1 MDTKQIA
8 ELTNAVSQEVLGESA
23 LVKEDLSNIVDIG
36 AAVFDNN
43 SFDRFVKSLVDH
55 VGRMVF
61 VDRVYRGRVPSVIRD
76 GWEYG
81 AVLEKLACELP
92 DAQEN
97 ESWELESGA
106 SYDPNVFIAP
116 VITSRFYNKK
126 VTFEVQLSIVERQFR
141 SAMSTGSQ
149 AASFIAMI
157 FNAIENAMTIK
168 LDALIMRAICNM
180 IGETVYDDYGANAI
194 TGSSGVKAVNV
205 LYLYNQTVAA
215 GDALTAANCM
225 QSPAFLR
232 FASNLM
238 KMYKDRLSVESTLFN
253 IDGKARFTPA
263 DRLHFVVLSEFAA
276 GVESYL
282 QSDTFH
288 DEMVALPNYES
299 VPFWQGSGTGYAFTD
314 TGKVY
319 ITTASNHDETVT
331 GVLGVMFDSDAVA
344 VCNMDRR
351 TTSNY
356 NPKGEF
362 TNNWFKMDCQ
372 YLNSLQENFVVFFA
386 AAA

>member
-1 MDTKQIA
+1 MEMKQIY
-8 ELTNAVSQEVLGESA
+8 EIINTVSQEVLGETA
-23 LVKEDLSNIVDIG
+23 LVQEDLGNIVDVG
-36 AAVFDNN
+36 TAVFDNN
-43 SFDRFVKSLVDH
+43 SFDKFVRSLVDH
-55 VGRMVF
+55 IGRVVF
-61 VDRVYRGRVPSVIRD
+61 VDRVYRGRVPSIVRN

-81 AVLEKLACELP
+81 AVLEKLACKLP
-92 DAQEN
+92 EAQEN
-97 ESWELESGA
+97 ETWELQSGT

-116 VITSRFYNKK
+116 VVTAHFYNKK
-126 VTFEVQLSIVERQFR
+126 VTFEIQISIVERQFR
-141 SAMSTGSQ
+141 SAFSSGSQ

-157 FNAIENAMTIK
+157 FNAIENSMTIK
-168 LDALIMRAICNM
+168 LDALIMRTICNM
-180 IGETVYDDYGANAI
+180 IGETVYDDFGANAI
-194 TGSSGVKAVNV
+194 TGGSGVKAVNV
-205 LYLYNQTVAA
+205 LYLYNQTVAEA
-215 GDALTAANCM
+215 DALTAANCM

-238 KMYKDRLSVESTLFN
+238 KMYKDRLAVESTLFN
-253 IDGKARFTPA
+253 IDGEPRFTPA

-288 DEMVALPNYES
+288 DEMVALPEYES

-319 ITTASNHDETVT
+319 VTTASNHAETVT
-331 GVLGVMFDSDAVA
+331 GVLGVMFDSDAAA

-351 TTSNY
+351 TTSQY
-356 NPKGEF
+356 NAKGEF
-362 TNNWFKMDCQ
+362 TNNFFKMDCQ

>member
-1 MDTKQIA
+1 MVMNQIY
-8 ELTNAVSQEVLGESA
+8 EIINTVSQEVLGESV
-23 LVKEDLSNIVDIG
+23 LVQEDLGNIVDIG
-36 AAVFDNN
+36 TAVFDNN
-43 SFDRFVKSLVDH
+43 SFDKFVRSLVDH
-55 VGRMVF
+55 IGRVVF
-61 VDRVYRGRVPSVIRD
+61 VDRVYRGRVPSIVRD

-81 AVLEKLACELP
+81 AVLEKLACKLP
-92 DAQEN
+92 EAQEN
-97 ESWELESGA
+97 ETWELQSGT

-116 VITSRFYNKK
+116 VVTAHFYNKK
-126 VTFEVQLSIVERQFR
+126 VTFEIQISIVERQFR
-141 SAMSTGSQ
+141 SAFSSGSQ

-157 FNAIENAMTIK
+157 FNAIENSMTIK
-168 LDALIMRAICNM
+168 LDALIMRTICNM

-205 LYLYNQTVAA
+205 LYLYNQTVDA

-238 KMYKDRLSVESTLFN
+238 KMYKDRLAVESTLFN
-253 IDGKARFTPA
+253 IDGEPRFTPA

-288 DEMVALPNYES
+288 DEMVALPEYES

-319 ITTASNHDETVT
+319 VTTASNHAQTVT
-331 GVLGVMFDSDAVA
+331 GVLGVMFDSDAA
-344 VCNMDRR
+344 SVCNMDRR
-351 TTSNY
+351 TTSQY
-356 NPKGEF
+356 NAKGEF
-362 TNNWFKMDCQ
+362 TNNFFKMDCQ

-386 AAA
+386 ASA

>member
-1 MDTKQIA
+1 MVMKQIY
-8 ELTNAVSQEVLGESA
+8 EIINTVSQEVLGESA
-23 LVKEDLSNIVDIG
+23 LVQEDLGNIVDIG
-36 AAVFDNN
+36 TAVFDNN
-43 SFDRFVKSLVDH
+43 SFDKFVRSLVDH
-55 VGRMVF
+55 IGRVVF
-61 VDRVYRGRVPSVIRD
+61 VDRVYRGRVPSIVRD

-81 AVLEKLACELP
+81 AVLEKLACKLP
-92 DAQEN
+92 EAQEN
-97 ESWELESGA
+97 ESWELQSGT

-116 VITSRFYNKK
+116 VVTAHFYNKK
-126 VTFEVQLSIVERQFR
+126 VTFEIQISIVERQFR
-141 SAMSTGSQ
+141 SAFSSGSQ

-157 FNAIENAMTIK
+157 FNAIENSMTIK
-168 LDALIMRAICNM
+168 LDALIMRTICNM
-180 IGETVYDDYGANAI
+180 IGETVYDDFGANAI
-194 TGSSGVKAVNV
+194 TGGSHVKAVNV
-205 LYLYNQTVAA
+205 LYLYNQTVAEA
-215 GDALTAANCM
+215 DALTAANCM

-238 KMYKDRLSVESTLFN
+238 KMYKDRLAVESTLFN
-253 IDGKARFTPA
+253 IDGEPRFTPA

-288 DEMVALPNYES
+288 DEMVALPEYES

-319 ITTASNHDETVT
+319 VTTASNHNETVT
-331 GVLGVMFDSDAVA
+331 GVLGVMFDSDAAA

-351 TTSNY
+351 TTSQY
-356 NPKGEF
+356 NAKGEF
-362 TNNWFKMDCQ
+362 TNNFFKMDCQ

>member
-1 MDTKQIA
+1 MEMKQIHQIIN
-8 ELTNAVSQEVLGESA
+8 TVSQEVLGESA
-23 LVKEDLSNIVDIG
+23 LVQEDLGNIVDIG
-36 AAVFDNN
+36 TAVFDNN
-43 SFDRFVKSLVDH
+43 SFDKFVRSLVDH
-55 VGRMVF
+55 IGRVVF
-61 VDRVYRGRVPSVIRD
+61 VDRVYRGRVPSIVRD

-81 AVLEKLACELP
+81 AVLEKLACKLP
-92 DAQEN
+92 EAQEN
-97 ESWELESGA
+97 ESWELQSGT

-116 VITSRFYNKK
+116 VVTAHFYNKK
-126 VTFEVQLSIVERQFR
+126 VTFEIQISTAERQFR
-141 SAMSTGSQ
+141 SAFSSGSQ

-157 FNAIENAMTIK
+157 FNAIENSMTIK
-168 LDALIMRAICNM
+168 LDALIMRTICNM
-180 IGETVYDDYGANAI
+180 IGETVYDDFGAGAI
-194 TGSSGVKAVNV
+194 TQGSGVKAVNV
-205 LYLYNQTVAA
+205 LYLYNQTVAEA
-215 GDALTAANCM
+215 DALTAANCM

-238 KMYKDRLSVESTLFN
+238 KMYKDRLAVESTLFN
-253 IDGKARFTPA
+253 IDGEPRFTPA

-288 DEMVALPNYES
+288 DEMVALPEYES

-319 ITTASNHDETVT
+319 VTTASNHAETVT
-331 GVLGVMFDSDAVA
+331 GVLGVMFDSDAAA

-351 TTSNY
+351 TTSQY
-356 NPKGEF
+356 NAKGEF
-362 TNNWFKMDCQ
+362 TNNFFKMDCQ

>member
-1 MDTKQIA
+1 MEMKQIY
-8 ELTNAVSQEVLGESA
+8 EIVNTVSQEVLGETA
-23 LVKEDLSNIVDIG
+23 LVQEDLGNIVDIG
-36 AAVFDNN
+36 TAVFDNN
-43 SFDRFVKSLVDH
+43 SFDKFVRSLVDH
-55 VGRMVF
+55 IGRVVF
-61 VDRVYRGRVPSVIRD
+61 VDRVYRGRVPSIVRD

-81 AVLEKLACELP
+81 AVLEKLACKLP
-92 DAQEN
+92 EAQEN
-97 ESWELESGA
+97 ESWELQSGT

-116 VITSRFYNKK
+116 VVTAHFYNKK
-126 VTFEVQLSIVERQFR
+126 VTFEIQISIVERQFR
-141 SAMSTGSQ
+141 SAFSSGSQ

-157 FNAIENAMTIK
+157 FNAIENSMTIK
-168 LDALIMRAICNM
+168 LDALIMRTICNM
-180 IGETVYDDYGANAI
+180 IGETVYDDFGANAI
-194 TGSSGVKAVNV
+194 TGGTGVKAVNV
-205 LYLYNQTVAA
+205 LYLYNQTVAEA
-215 GDALTAANCM
+215 DALTAANCM

-238 KMYKDRLSVESTLFN
+238 KMYKDRLAVESTLFN
-253 IDGKARFTPA
+253 IDGEPRFTPA

-288 DEMVALPNYES
+288 DEMVALPEYES

-319 ITTASNHDETVT
+319 VTTASNHAETVT
-331 GVLGVMFDSDAVA
+331 GVLGVMFDSDAAA

-351 TTSNY
+351 TTSQY
-356 NPKGEF
+356 NAKGEF
-362 TNNWFKMDCQ
+362 TNNFFKMDCQ

>member
-1 MDTKQIA
+1 MEMKQIYQIVN
-8 ELTNAVSQEVLGESA
+8 TVSQEVLGESV
-23 LVKEDLSNIVDIG
+23 LVQEDLGNIVDIG
-36 AAVFDNN
+36 TAVFDNN
-43 SFDRFVKSLVDH
+43 SFDKFVRSLVDH
-55 VGRMVF
+55 IGRVVF
-61 VDRVYRGRVPSVIRD
+61 VDRVYRGRVPSIVRD

-81 AVLEKLACELP
+81 AVLEKLACKLP
-92 DAQEN
+92 EAQEN
-97 ESWELESGA
+97 ESWELQSGT

-116 VITSRFYNKK
+116 VVTAHFYNKK
-126 VTFEVQLSIVERQFR
+126 VTFEIQISIVERQFR
-141 SAMSTGSQ
+141 SAFSSGSQ

-157 FNAIENAMTIK
+157 FNAIENSMTIK
-168 LDALIMRAICNM
+168 LDALIMRTICNM
-180 IGETVYDDYGANAI
+180 IGETVYDDFGANAI
-194 TGSSGVKAVNV
+194 TGGTGVKAVNV
-205 LYLYNQTVAA
+205 LKLYNDTVAEA
-215 GDALTAANCM
+215 DALTAANCM

-238 KMYKDRLSVESTLFN
+238 KMYKDRLAVESTLFN
-253 IDGKARFTPA
+253 IDGEPRFTPA

-288 DEMVALPNYES
+288 DEMVALPEYES

-319 ITTASNHDETVT
+319 VTTASNHAVTVT
-331 GVLGVMFDSDAVA
+331 GVLGVMFDSDAAA

-351 TTSNY
+351 TTSQY
-356 NPKGEF
+356 NAKGEF
-362 TNNWFKMDCQ
+362 TNNFFKMDCQ

>member
-1 MDTKQIA
+1 MEMKQIYGIIN
-8 ELTNAVSQEVLGESA
+8 TVSQEVLGESV
-23 LVKEDLSNIVDIG
+23 LVQEDLGNIVDIG
-36 AAVFDNN
+36 TAVFDNN
-43 SFDRFVKSLVDH
+43 SFDKFVRSLVDH
-55 VGRMVF
+55 IGRVVF
-61 VDRVYRGRVPSVIRD
+61 VDRVYRGRVPSIVRD

-81 AVLEKLACELP
+81 AVLEKLACKLP
-92 DAQEN
+92 EAQEN
-97 ESWELESGA
+97 ESWELQSGT

-116 VITSRFYNKK
+116 VVTAHFYNKK
-126 VTFEVQLSIVERQFR
+126 VTFQIQISIVERQFR
-141 SAMSTGSQ
+141 SAFSSGSQ

-157 FNAIENAMTIK
+157 FNAIENSMTIK
-168 LDALIMRAICNM
+168 LDALIMRTICNM
-180 IGETVYDDYGANAI
+180 IGETVYDDFGATAI
-194 TGSSGVKAVNV
+194 TGGSGVKAVNV
-205 LYLYNQTVAA
+205 LYLYNQTVAEA
-215 GDALTAANCM
+215 DALTAANCM

-238 KMYKDRLSVESTLFN
+238 KMYKDRLAVESTLFN
-253 IDGKARFTPA
+253 IDGEPRFTPA

-288 DEMVALPNYES
+288 DEMVALPEYES

-319 ITTASNHDETVT
+319 VTTASNHAETVT
-331 GVLGVMFDSDAVA
+331 GVLGVMFDSDAAA

-351 TTSNY
+351 TTSQY
-356 NPKGEF
+356 NAKGEF
-362 TNNWFKMDCQ
+362 TNNFFKMDCQ

>member
-1 MDTKQIA
+1 MEMKQIYGIIN
-8 ELTNAVSQEVLGESA
+8 TVSQEVLGESV
-23 LVKEDLSNIVDIG
+23 LVQEDLGNIVDIG
-36 AAVFDNN
+36 TAVFDNN
-43 SFDRFVKSLVDH
+43 SFDKFVRSLVDH
-55 VGRMVF
+55 IGRVVF
-61 VDRVYRGRVPSVIRD
+61 VDRVYKGRVPSIVRN

-81 AVLEKLACELP
+81 AVLEKLACKLP
-92 DAQEN
+92 EAQEN
-97 ESWELESGA
+97 ESWELQSGT

-116 VITSRFYNKK
+116 VVTAHFYNKK
-126 VTFEVQLSIVERQFR
+126 VTFEIQISIVERQFR
-141 SAMSTGSQ
+141 SAFSSGSQ

-157 FNAIENAMTIK
+157 FNAIENSMTIK
-168 LDALIMRAICNM
+168 LDALIMRTICNM
-180 IGETVYDDYGANAI
+180 IGETVYDDFGANAI
-194 TGSSGVKAVNV
+194 TGGTGVKAVNV
-205 LYLYNQTVAA
+205 LYLYNQTVAEA
-215 GDALTAANCM
+215 DALTAANCM

-238 KMYKDRLSVESTLFN
+238 KMYKDRLAVESTLFN
-253 IDGKARFTPA
+253 IDGEPRFTPA

-288 DEMVALPNYES
+288 DEMVALPEYES

-319 ITTASNHDETVT
+319 VTTASNHAETVT
-331 GVLGVMFDSDAVA
+331 GVLGVMFDSDAAA

-351 TTSNY
+351 TTSQY
-356 NPKGEF
+356 NAKGEF
-362 TNNWFKMDCQ
+362 TNNFFKMDCQ

>member
-1 MDTKQIA
+1 MEITQIYSIINTA
-8 ELTNAVSQEVLGESA
+8 SQEVLGESA
-23 LVKEDLSNIVDIG
+23 LVQEDMSNIVDIG
-36 AAVFDNN
+36 SAVFDNN
-43 SFDRFVKSLVDH
+43 SFDAFVRSLVDH
-55 VGRMVF
+55 IGRVVF
-61 VDRVYRGRVPSVIRD
+61 VDRVYRGRVPSILRD
-76 GWEYG
+76 GFEYG

-92 DAQEN
+92 EAQEN
-97 ESWELESGA
+97 ESWELQSGT
-106 SYDPNVFIAP
+106 SYDPNIFLAP
-116 VITSRFYNKK
+116 VITAHFYNKK
-126 VTFEVQLSIVERQFR
+126 VTFEIQLSVVERQLR
-141 SAMSTGSQ
+141 SAFSSGSQ
-149 AASFIAMI
+149 AASFVAMI
-157 FNAIENAMTIK
+157 FNAIENSMTIK
-168 LDALIMRAICNM
+168 LDALIMRTICNM

-194 TGSSGVKAVNV
+194 TGGSHVKAVNV
-205 LYLYNQTVAA
+205 LYLYNQTVDA

-238 KMYKDRLSVESTLFN
+238 KMYKDRLAVESTLFN
-253 IDGKARFTPA
+253 IDGKPRFTPA

-288 DEMVALPNYES
+288 DEMVALPKYES
-299 VPFWQGSGTGYAFTD
+299 VPFWQGSGTGYDFTD

-319 ITTASNHDETVT
+319 LTTASGHNETVT
-331 GVLGVMFDSDAVA
+331 GVLGVMFDSDACA

-351 TTSNY
+351 TTSAY

-362 TNNWFKMDCQ
+362 TNSFFKMDCQ
-372 YLNSLQENFVVFFA
+372 YLNSFQENFVVFFA

>member
-1 MDTKQIA
+1 MEIKQIA
-8 ELTNAVSQEVLGESA
+8 ELTNTVSQEVLGESA

-36 AAVFDNN
+36 TAVFDNN
-43 SFDRFVKSLVDH
+43 SFDKFVRSLVDH

-116 VITSRFYNKK
+116 VITAHFYNKK
-126 VTFEVQLSIVERQFR
+126 VTFEVQLSIVERQFK

-149 AASFIAMI
+149 AVSFIAMI
-157 FNAIENAMTIK
+157 YNAIENAMTIK

-205 LYLYNQTVAA
+205 LYLYNQTVDA

-238 KMYKDRLSVESTLFN
+238 KMYKDRLAVESTLFN

-282 QSDTFH
+282 ESDTFH
-288 DEMVALPNYES
+288 DEMVALPAYES

>member
-1 MDTKQIA
+1 MEMKQIYQIIN
-8 ELTNAVSQEVLGESA
+8 TVSQEVLGETA
-23 LVKEDLSNIVDIG
+23 LVQEDLGNIVDIG
-36 AAVFDNN
+36 TAVFDNN
-43 SFDRFVKSLVDH
+43 SFDKFVRSLVDH
-55 VGRMVF
+55 IGRVVF
-61 VDRVYRGRVPSVIRD
+61 VDRVYRGRVPSIVRD

-81 AVLEKLACELP
+81 AVLEKLACKLP
-92 DAQEN
+92 EAQEN
-97 ESWELESGA
+97 ESWELQSGT

-116 VITSRFYNKK
+116 VVTAHFYNKK
-126 VTFEVQLSIVERQFR
+126 VTFEIQISIVERQFR
-141 SAMSTGSQ
+141 SAFSSGSQ

-157 FNAIENAMTIK
+157 FNAIENSMTIK
-168 LDALIMRAICNM
+168 LDALIMRTICNM
-180 IGETVYDDYGANAI
+180 IGETVYDDFGANAI
-194 TGSSGVKAVNV
+194 TGGSGVKAVNV

-238 KMYKDRLSVESTLFN
+238 KMYKDRLAVESTLFN
-253 IDGKARFTPA
+253 IDGEPRFTPA

-288 DEMVALPNYES
+288 DEMVALPEYES

-319 ITTASNHDETVT
+319 VTTASNHAETVT
-331 GVLGVMFDSDAVA
+331 GVLGVMFDSDAAA

-351 TTSNY
+351 TTSQY
-356 NPKGEF
+356 NAKGEF
-362 TNNWFKMDCQ
+362 TNNFFKMDCQ

>member
-1 MDTKQIA
+1 MEMKQIYGIIN
-8 ELTNAVSQEVLGESA
+8 TVSREVLGESV
-23 LVKEDLSNIVDIG
+23 LVQEDLGNSVDIG
-36 AAVFDNN
+36 TAVFDNN
-43 SFDRFVKSLVDH
+43 CFDKFVRGLVDH
-55 VGRMVF
+55 IGRVVF
-61 VDRVYRGRVPSVIRD
+61 VDRVYRGRVPSIVRD

-81 AVLEKLACELP
+81 AVLEKLACKLP
-92 DAQEN
+92 EAQEN
-97 ESWELESGA
+97 ESWELQSGT

-116 VITSRFYNKK
+116 VVTAHFYNKK
-126 VTFEVQLSIVERQFR
+126 VTFEIQISIVERQFR
-141 SAMSTGSQ
+141 AAFSSGSQ

-157 FNAIENAMTIK
+157 FNAIENSMTIK
-168 LDALIMRAICNM
+168 LDALIMRTICNM
-180 IGETVYDDYGANAI
+180 IGETVYDDFGANAI
-194 TGSSGVKAVNV
+194 TEGSGVKAVNV
-205 LYLYNQTVAA
+205 LYLYNHTVAEA
-215 GDALTAANCM
+215 DALTAANCM

-238 KMYKDRLSVESTLFN
+238 KMYKDRLAVESTLFN
-253 IDGKARFTPA
+253 IDGEPRFTPA

-288 DEMVALPNYES
+288 DEMVALPEYES
-299 VPFWQGSGTGYAFTD
+299 VPFWQGSGKGYAFTD

-319 ITTASNHDETVT
+319 VTTASNHAKTVT
-331 GVLGVMFDSDAVA
+331 GVLGVMFDSDAAA

-351 TTSNY
+351 TTSQY
-356 NPKGEF
+356 NAKGEF
-362 TNNWFKMDCQ
+362 TNNFFKMDCQ

>member
-1 MDTKQIA
+1 MEMKQIYGIIN
-8 ELTNAVSQEVLGESA
+8 TVSQEVLGESV
-23 LVKEDLSNIVDIG
+23 LVQEDLGNIVDIG
-36 AAVFDNN
+36 TAVFDNN
-43 SFDRFVKSLVDH
+43 SFDKFVRSLVDH
-55 VGRMVF
+55 IGRVVF
-61 VDRVYRGRVPSVIRD
+61 VDRVYRGRVPSIVRD

-81 AVLEKLACELP
+81 AVLEKLACKLP
-92 DAQEN
+92 EAQEN
-97 ESWELESGA
+97 ESWELQSGT

-116 VITSRFYNKK
+116 VVTAHFYNKK
-126 VTFEVQLSIVERQFR
+126 VTFEIQISIVERQFR
-141 SAMSTGSQ
+141 SAFSSGSQ
-149 AASFIAMI
+149 AVSFIAMI
-157 FNAIENAMTIK
+157 FNAIENSMTIK
-168 LDALIMRAICNM
+168 LDALIMRTICNM
-180 IGETVYDDYGANAI
+180 IGETVYDDFGANAI
-194 TGSSGVKAVNV
+194 TGGTGVKAVNV
-205 LYLYNQTVAA
+205 LYLYNQTVAEA
-215 GDALTAANCM
+215 DALTAANCM

-238 KMYKDRLSVESTLFN
+238 KMYKDRLAVESTLFN
-253 IDGKARFTPA
+253 IDGEPRFTPA

-288 DEMVALPNYES
+288 DEMVALPEYES

-319 ITTASNHDETVT
+319 VTTASNHAETVT
-331 GVLGVMFDSDAVA
+331 GVLGVMFDSDAAA

-351 TTSNY
+351 TTSQY
-356 NPKGEF
+356 NAKGEF
-362 TNNWFKMDCQ
+362 TNNFFKMDCQ

>member
-1 MDTKQIA
+1 MEMKQIY
-8 ELTNAVSQEVLGESA
+8 EIINTVSQEVLGEAA
-23 LVKEDLSNIVDIG
+23 LVQEDLGNIVDIG
-36 AAVFDNN
+36 TAVFDNN
-43 SFDRFVKSLVDH
+43 SFDKYVRSLVDH
-55 VGRMVF
+55 IGRVVF
-61 VDRVYRGRVPSVIRD
+61 VDRVYRGRVPSIVRD

-81 AVLEKLACELP
+81 AVLEKLACKLP
-92 DAQEN
+92 EAQEN
-97 ESWELESGA
+97 ESWELQSGT

-116 VITSRFYNKK
+116 VVTAHFYNKK
-126 VTFEVQLSIVERQFR
+126 VTFEIQISIVERQFK
-141 SAMSTGSQ
+141 SAFSSGSQ

-157 FNAIENAMTIK
+157 FNAIENSMTIK
-168 LDALIMRAICNM
+168 LDALIMRTICNM
-180 IGETVYDDYGANAI
+180 IGETVYDDFGANAI
-194 TGSSGVKAVNV
+194 TGGSGVKAVNV
-205 LYLYNQTVAA
+205 LYLYNQTVAEA
-215 GDALTAANCM
+215 DALTAANCM

-238 KMYKDRLSVESTLFN
+238 KMYKDRLAVESTLFN
-253 IDGKARFTPA
+253 IDGEPRFTPA

-288 DEMVALPNYES
+288 DEMVALPEYES

-319 ITTASNHDETVT
+319 VTTASNHAETVT
-331 GVLGVMFDSDAVA
+331 GVLGVMFDSDAAA

-351 TTSNY
+351 TTSQY
-356 NPKGEF
+356 NAKGEF
-362 TNNWFKMDCQ
+362 TNNFFKMDCQ

>member
-1 MDTKQIA
+1 MEMKQIR
-8 ELTNAVSQEVLGESA
+8 EIVNTVSQEVLGETA
-23 LVKEDLSNIVDIG
+23 LVQEDLGNIVDIG
-36 AAVFDNN
+36 TAVFDNN
-43 SFDRFVKSLVDH
+43 SFDKFVRSLVDH
-55 VGRMVF
+55 IGRVVF
-61 VDRVYRGRVPSVIRD
+61 VDRVYRGRVPSIVRD

-81 AVLEKLACELP
+81 AVLEKLACKLP
-92 DAQEN
+92 EAQEN
-97 ESWELESGA
+97 ETWELQSGT

-116 VITSRFYNKK
+116 VVTAHFYNKK
-126 VTFEVQLSIVERQFR
+126 VTFEIQISIVERQFR
-141 SAMSTGSQ
+141 SAFSSGSQ

-157 FNAIENAMTIK
+157 FNAIENSMTIK
-168 LDALIMRAICNM
+168 LDALIMRTICNM
-180 IGETVYDDYGANAI
+180 IGETVYADYGANAI
-194 TGSSGVKAVNV
+194 TGGSGVKAVNV
-205 LYLYNQTVAA
+205 LYLYNQTVAE

-238 KMYKDRLSVESTLFN
+238 KMYKDRLAVESTLFN
-253 IDGKARFTPA
+253 IDGEPRFTPA

-288 DEMVALPNYES
+288 DEMVALPEYES

-319 ITTASNHDETVT
+319 VTTASNHAETVT
-331 GVLGVMFDSDAVA
+331 GVLGVMFDSDAAA

-351 TTSNY
+351 TTSQY
-356 NPKGEF
+356 NAKGEF
-362 TNNWFKMDCQ
+362 TNNFFKMDCQ

>member
-1 MDTKQIA
+1 MEMKQIYGIIN
-8 ELTNAVSQEVLGESA
+8 TVSQEVLGESA
-23 LVKEDLSNIVDIG
+23 LVQEDLSNIVDIG
-36 AAVFDNN
+36 TAVFDNN
-43 SFDRFVKSLVDH
+43 SFDKFVRSLVDH
-55 VGRMVF
+55 IGRVVF
-61 VDRVYRGRVPSVIRD
+61 VDRVYRGRVPSIVRD

-81 AVLEKLACELP
+81 AVLEKLACKLP
-92 DAQEN
+92 EAQEN
-97 ESWELESGA
+97 ESWELQSGT

-116 VITSRFYNKK
+116 VVTAHFYNKK
-126 VTFEVQLSIVERQFR
+126 VTFEIQISIVERQFR
-141 SAMSTGSQ
+141 SAFSSGSQ

-157 FNAIENAMTIK
+157 FNAIENSMTIK
-168 LDALIMRAICNM
+168 LDALIMRTICNM
-180 IGETVYDDYGANAI
+180 IGETVYDDFGANAI
-194 TGSSGVKAVNV
+194 TGGTGVKAVNV
-205 LYLYNQTVAA
+205 LYLYNQTVAEA
-215 GDALTAANCM
+215 DALTAANCM

-238 KMYKDRLSVESTLFN
+238 KMYKDRLAVESTLFN
-253 IDGKARFTPA
+253 IDGEPRFTPA

-288 DEMVALPNYES
+288 DEMVALPEYES

-319 ITTASNHDETVT
+319 VTTASNHAETVT
-331 GVLGVMFDSDAVA
+331 GVLGVMFDSDAAA

-351 TTSNY
+351 TTSQY
-356 NPKGEF
+356 NAKGEF
-362 TNNWFKMDCQ
+362 TNNFFKMDCQ

>member
-1 MDTKQIA
+1 MEMKQIYQIIN
-8 ELTNAVSQEVLGESA
+8 TVSQEVLGETA
-23 LVKEDLSNIVDIG
+23 LVQEDLGNIVDIG
-36 AAVFDNN
+36 TAVFDNN
-43 SFDRFVKSLVDH
+43 SFDKFVRSLVDH
-55 VGRMVF
+55 IGRVVF
-61 VDRVYRGRVPSVIRD
+61 VDRVYRGRVPSIVRD
-76 GWEYG
+76 GFEYG
-81 AVLEKLACELP
+81 AVLEKLACKLP
-92 DAQEN
+92 EAQEN
-97 ESWELESGA
+97 ESWELQSGT

-116 VITSRFYNKK
+116 VVTAHFYNKK
-126 VTFEVQLSIVERQFR
+126 VTFEIQISIVERQFR
-141 SAMSTGSQ
+141 SAFSSGSQ

-157 FNAIENAMTIK
+157 FNAIENSMTIK
-168 LDALIMRAICNM
+168 LDALIMRTICNM
-180 IGETVYDDYGANAI
+180 IGETVYDDFGANAI
-194 TGSSGVKAVNV
+194 TGGSGVKAVNV

-238 KMYKDRLSVESTLFN
+238 KMYKDRLAVESTLFN
-253 IDGKARFTPA
+253 IDGEPRFTPA
-263 DRLHFVVLSEFAA
+263 DRMHFVVLSEFAA

-288 DEMVALPNYES
+288 DEMVALPEYES

-319 ITTASNHDETVT
+319 VTTASNHAETVT
-331 GVLGVMFDSDAVA
+331 GVLGVMFDSDAAA

-351 TTSNY
+351 TTSQY
-356 NPKGEF
+356 NAKGEF
-362 TNNWFKMDCQ
+362 TNNFFKMDCQ

>member
-1 MDTKQIA
+1 MEMKQIYGIIN
-8 ELTNAVSQEVLGESA
+8 TVSQEVLGESV
-23 LVKEDLSNIVDIG
+23 LVQEDLGNIVDIG
-36 AAVFDNN
+36 TAVFDNN
-43 SFDRFVKSLVDH
+43 SFDKFVRSLVDH
-55 VGRMVF
+55 IGRVVF
-61 VDRVYRGRVPSVIRD
+61 VDRVYRGRVPSIVRD

-81 AVLEKLACELP
+81 AVLEKLACKLP
-92 DAQEN
+92 EAQEN
-97 ESWELESGA
+97 ESWELQSGT

-116 VITSRFYNKK
+116 VVTAHFYNKK
-126 VTFEVQLSIVERQFR
+126 VTFEIQISIVERQFR
-141 SAMSTGSQ
+141 SAFSSGSQ

-157 FNAIENAMTIK
+157 FNAIENSMTIK
-168 LDALIMRAICNM
+168 LDALIMRTICNM
-180 IGETVYDDYGANAI
+180 IGETVYDDFGANAI
-194 TGSSGVKAVNV
+194 TGGTGVKAVNV
-205 LYLYNQTVAA
+205 LYLYNQTVAEA
-215 GDALTAANCM
+215 DALTAANCM

-238 KMYKDRLSVESTLFN
+238 KMYKDRLAVESTLFN
-253 IDGKARFTPA
+253 IDGEPRFTPA

-288 DEMVALPNYES
+288 DEMVALPEYES

-319 ITTASNHDETVT
+319 VTTASNHAETVT
-331 GVLGVMFDSDAVA
+331 GVLGVMFDSDAAA

-351 TTSNY
+351 TTSQY
-356 NPKGEF
+356 NAKGEF
-362 TNNWFKMDCQ
+362 TNNFFKMDCQ

>member
-1 MDTKQIA
+1 MVMKQIY
-8 ELTNAVSQEVLGESA
+8 EIINTVSQEVLGESV
-23 LVKEDLSNIVDIG
+23 LVQEDLGNIVDVG
-36 AAVFDNN
+36 TAVFDNN
-43 SFDRFVKSLVDH
+43 SFDKFVRSLVDH
-55 VGRMVF
+55 IGRVVF
-61 VDRVYRGRVPSVIRD
+61 VDRVYRGRVPSIVRD

-81 AVLEKLACELP
+81 AVLEKLACKLP
-92 DAQEN
+92 EAQEN
-97 ESWELESGA
+97 ESWELQSGT

-116 VITSRFYNKK
+116 VVTAHFYNKK
-126 VTFEVQLSIVERQFR
+126 VTFEIQISIVERQFR
-141 SAMSTGSQ
+141 SAFSSGSQ

-157 FNAIENAMTIK
+157 FNAIENSMTIK
-168 LDALIMRAICNM
+168 LDALIMRTICNM
-180 IGETVYDDYGANAI
+180 IGETVYDDFGANAI
-194 TGSSGVKAVNV
+194 TGGSGVKAVNV
-205 LYLYNQTVAA
+205 LYLYNQTVAEA
-215 GDALTAANCM
+215 DALTAANCM

-238 KMYKDRLSVESTLFN
+238 KMYKDRLAVESTLFN
-253 IDGKARFTPA
+253 IDGEPRFTPA

-288 DEMVALPNYES
+288 DEMVALPEYES

-319 ITTASNHDETVT
+319 VTTASNHAETVT
-331 GVLGVMFDSDAVA
+331 GVLGVMFDSDAAA

-351 TTSNY
+351 TTSQY
-356 NPKGEF
+356 NAKGEF
-362 TNNWFKMDCQ
+362 TNNFFKMDCQ

>member
-1 MDTKQIA
+1 MEMKQIYQIVN
-8 ELTNAVSQEVLGESA
+8 TVSQEVLGESV
-23 LVKEDLSNIVDIG
+23 LVQEDLGNIVDIG
-36 AAVFDNN
+36 TAVFDNN
-43 SFDRFVKSLVDH
+43 SFDKFVRSLVDH
-55 VGRMVF
+55 IGRVVF
-61 VDRVYRGRVPSVIRD
+61 VDRVYRGRVPSIVRD

-81 AVLEKLACELP
+81 AVLEKLACKLP
-92 DAQEN
+92 EAQEN
-97 ESWELESGA
+97 ESWELQSGT

-116 VITSRFYNKK
+116 VVTAHFYNKK
-126 VTFEVQLSIVERQFR
+126 VTFEIQISIVERQFR
-141 SAMSTGSQ
+141 SAFSSGSQ

-157 FNAIENAMTIK
+157 FNAIENSMTIK
-168 LDALIMRAICNM
+168 LDALIMRTICNM
-180 IGETVYDDYGANAI
+180 IGETVYDDFGANAI
-194 TGSSGVKAVNV
+194 TGGTGVKAVNV
-205 LYLYNQTVAA
+205 LYLYNQTVAEA
-215 GDALTAANCM
+215 DALTAANCM

-238 KMYKDRLSVESTLFN
+238 KMYKDRLAVESTLFN
-253 IDGKARFTPA
+253 IDGEPRFTPA

-288 DEMVALPNYES
+288 DEMVALPEYES

-319 ITTASNHDETVT
+319 VTTASNHAETVT
-331 GVLGVMFDSDAVA
+331 GVLGVMFDSDAAA

-351 TTSNY
+351 TTSQY
-356 NPKGEF
+356 NAKGEF
-362 TNNWFKMDCQ
+362 TNNFFKMDCQ

>member
-1 MDTKQIA
+1 MVMKQIY
-8 ELTNAVSQEVLGESA
+8 EIINTVSQEVLGEAA
-23 LVKEDLSNIVDIG
+23 LVQEDLGNIVDIG
-36 AAVFDNN
+36 TAVFDNN
-43 SFDRFVKSLVDH
+43 SFDKFVRSLVDH
-55 VGRMVF
+55 IGRVVF
-61 VDRVYRGRVPSVIRD
+61 VDRVYRGRVPSIVRD

-81 AVLEKLACELP
+81 AVLEKLACKLP
-92 DAQEN
+92 EAQEN
-97 ESWELESGA
+97 ESWELQSGT

-116 VITSRFYNKK
+116 VVTAHFYNKK
-126 VTFEVQLSIVERQFR
+126 VTFEIQISIVERQFR
-141 SAMSTGSQ
+141 SAFSSGSQ

-157 FNAIENAMTIK
+157 FNAIENSMTIK
-168 LDALIMRAICNM
+168 LDALIMRTICNM
-180 IGETVYDDYGANAI
+180 IGETVYDDFGANAI
-194 TGSSGVKAVNV
+194 TGGSGVKAVNV
-205 LYLYNQTVAA
+205 LYLYNQTVAEA
-215 GDALTAANCM
+215 DALTAANCM

-238 KMYKDRLSVESTLFN
+238 KMYKDRLAVESTLFN
-253 IDGKARFTPA
+253 IDGEPRFTPA

-288 DEMVALPNYES
+288 DEMVALPEYES

-319 ITTASNHDETVT
+319 VTTASNHAETVT
-331 GVLGVMFDSDAVA
+331 GVLGVMFDSDAAA

-351 TTSNY
+351 TTSQY
-356 NPKGEF
+356 NAKGEF
-362 TNNWFKMDCQ
+362 TNNFFKMDCQ

>member
-1 MDTKQIA
+1 MEMKQIYGIIN
-8 ELTNAVSQEVLGESA
+8 TVSQEVLGESV
-23 LVKEDLSNIVDIG
+23 LVQEDLGNIVDVG
-36 AAVFDNN
+36 TAVFDNN
-43 SFDRFVKSLVDH
+43 SFDKFVRSLVDH
-55 VGRMVF
+55 IGRVVF
-61 VDRVYRGRVPSVIRD
+61 VDRVYRGRVPSIVRD

-81 AVLEKLACELP
+81 AVLEKLACKLP
-92 DAQEN
+92 EAQEN
-97 ESWELESGA
+97 ESWELQSGT

-116 VITSRFYNKK
+116 VVTAHFYNKK
-126 VTFEVQLSIVERQFR
+126 VTFEIQISIVERQFR
-141 SAMSTGSQ
+141 SAFSSGSQ

-157 FNAIENAMTIK
+157 FNAIENSMTIK
-168 LDALIMRAICNM
+168 LDALIMRTICNM
-180 IGETVYDDYGANAI
+180 IGETVYDDFGANAI
-194 TGSSGVKAVNV
+194 TGGSGVKAVNV
-205 LYLYNQTVAA
+205 LYLYNQTVAEA
-215 GDALTAANCM
+215 DALTAANCM

-238 KMYKDRLSVESTLFN
+238 KMYKDRLAVESTLFN
-253 IDGKARFTPA
+253 IDGEPRFTPA

-288 DEMVALPNYES
+288 DEMVALPEYES

-319 ITTASNHDETVT
+319 VTTASNHAETVT
-331 GVLGVMFDSDAVA
+331 GVLGVMFDSDAAA

-351 TTSNY
+351 TTSQY
-356 NPKGEF
+356 NAKGEF
-362 TNNWFKMDCQ
+362 TNNFFKMDCQ

>member
-1 MDTKQIA
+1 MVMKQIY
-8 ELTNAVSQEVLGESA
+8 EIINTVSQEVLGESV
-23 LVKEDLSNIVDIG
+23 LVQEDLGNIVDIG
-36 AAVFDNN
+36 TSVFDNN
-43 SFDRFVKSLVDH
+43 SFDKFVRSLVDH
-55 VGRMVF
+55 IGRVVF
-61 VDRVYRGRVPSVIRD
+61 VDRVYRGRVPSIVRD

-81 AVLEKLACELP
+81 AVLEKLACKLP
-92 DAQEN
+92 EAQEN
-97 ESWELESGA
+97 ESWELQSGT

-116 VITSRFYNKK
+116 VVTAHFYNKK
-126 VTFEVQLSIVERQFR
+126 VTFEIQISIVERQFR
-141 SAMSTGSQ
+141 SAFSSGSQ

-157 FNAIENAMTIK
+157 FNAIENSMTIK
-168 LDALIMRAICNM
+168 LDALIMRTICNM

-205 LYLYNQTVAA
+205 LYLYNQTVDA

-238 KMYKDRLSVESTLFN
+238 KMYKDRLAVESTLFN
-253 IDGKARFTPA
+253 IDGEPRFTPA

-288 DEMVALPNYES
+288 DEMVALPEYES

-319 ITTASNHDETVT
+319 VTTASNHAQTVT
-331 GVLGVMFDSDAVA
+331 GVLGVMFDSDAAA

-351 TTSNY
+351 TTSQY
-356 NPKGEF
+356 NAKGEF
-362 TNNWFKMDCQ
+362 TNNFFKMDCK

-386 AAA
+386 ASA

>member
-1 MDTKQIA
+1 MVMKQIYEIINTA
-8 ELTNAVSQEVLGESA
+8 SQEVLGESA
-23 LVKEDLSNIVDIG
+23 LVQEDLGNIVDIG
-36 AAVFDNN
+36 TAVFDNN
-43 SFDRFVKSLVDH
+43 SFDKFVRSLVDQI
-55 VGRMVF
+55 GRVVF
-61 VDRVYRGRVPSVIRD
+61 VDRVYRGRVPSIVRD

-81 AVLEKLACELP
+81 AVLEKLACKLP
-92 DAQEN
+92 EAQEN
-97 ESWELESGA
+97 ESWELQSGT

-116 VITSRFYNKK
+116 VVTAHFYNKK
-126 VTFEVQLSIVERQFR
+126 MTFEIQISIVERQFR
-141 SAMSTGSQ
+141 SAFSSGSQ

-157 FNAIENAMTIK
+157 FNAIENSMTIK
-168 LDALIMRAICNM
+168 LDALIMRTICNM
-180 IGETVYDDYGANAI
+180 IGETVYDDFGANAI
-194 TGSSGVKAVNV
+194 TGGSGVKAVNV
-205 LYLYNQTVAA
+205 LYLYNQTVAEA
-215 GDALTAANCM
+215 DALTAANCM

-238 KMYKDRLSVESTLFN
+238 KMYKDRLAVESTLFN
-253 IDGKARFTPA
+253 IDGEPRFTPA

-288 DEMVALPNYES
+288 DEMVALPEYES

-319 ITTASNHDETVT
+319 VTTASNHAETVT
-331 GVLGVMFDSDAVA
+331 GVLGVMFDSDAAA

-351 TTSNY
+351 TTSQY
-356 NPKGEF
+356 NAKGEF
-362 TNNWFKMDCQ
+362 TNNFFKMDCQ

>member
-1 MDTKQIA
+1 MVMKQIY
-8 ELTNAVSQEVLGESA
+8 EIINTVSQEVLGEAA
-23 LVKEDLSNIVDIG
+23 LVQEDLGNIVDIG
-36 AAVFDNN
+36 TAVFDNN
-43 SFDRFVKSLVDH
+43 SFDKFVRSLVDH
-55 VGRMVF
+55 IGRVVF
-61 VDRVYRGRVPSVIRD
+61 VDRVYRGRVPSIVRD

-81 AVLEKLACELP
+81 AVLEKLACKLP
-92 DAQEN
+92 EAQEN
-97 ESWELESGA
+97 ESWELQSGT

-116 VITSRFYNKK
+116 VVTAHFYNKK
-126 VTFEVQLSIVERQFR
+126 VTFEIQISIVERQFR
-141 SAMSTGSQ
+141 SAFSSGSQ

-157 FNAIENAMTIK
+157 FNSIENSMTIK
-168 LDALIMRAICNM
+168 LDALIMRTICNM
-180 IGETVYDDYGANAI
+180 IGETVYDDFGANAI
-194 TGSSGVKAVNV
+194 TGGSGVKAVNV

-215 GDALTAANCM
+215 GDTLTAANCM

-238 KMYKDRLSVESTLFN
+238 KMYKDRLAVESTLFN
-253 IDGKARFTPA
+253 IDGEPRFTPA

-288 DEMVALPNYES
+288 DEMVALPEYES

-319 ITTASNHDETVT
+319 VTTASNHAETVT
-331 GVLGVMFDSDAVA
+331 GVLGVMFDSDAAA

-351 TTSNY
+351 TTSQY
-356 NPKGEF
+356 NALGEF
-362 TNNWFKMDCQ
+362 TNNFFKMDCQ

>member
-1 MDTKQIA
+1 MVMKQIY
-8 ELTNAVSQEVLGESA
+8 EIINTVSQEVLGEAA
-23 LVKEDLSNIVDIG
+23 LVQEDLGNIVDIG
-36 AAVFDNN
+36 TAVFDNN
-43 SFDRFVKSLVDH
+43 SFDKFVRSLVDH
-55 VGRMVF
+55 IGRVVF
-61 VDRVYRGRVPSVIRD
+61 VDRVYRGRVPSIVRD

-81 AVLEKLACELP
+81 AVLEKLACKLP
-92 DAQEN
+92 EAQEN
-97 ESWELESGA
+97 ESWELQSGT

-116 VITSRFYNKK
+116 VVTAHFYNKK
-126 VTFEVQLSIVERQFR
+126 VTFEIQISIVERQFR
-141 SAMSTGSQ
+141 SAFSSGSQ

-157 FNAIENAMTIK
+157 FNAIENSMTIK
-168 LDALIMRAICNM
+168 LDALIMRTICNM
-180 IGETVYDDYGANAI
+180 IGETVYDDFGANAI
-194 TGSSGVKAVNV
+194 TRGSGVKAVNV
-205 LYLYNQTVAA
+205 LYLYNQTVAEA
-215 GDALTAANCM
+215 DALTAANCM

-238 KMYKDRLSVESTLFN
+238 KMYKDRLAVESTLFN
-253 IDGKARFTPA
+253 IDGEPRFTPA

-288 DEMVALPNYES
+288 DEMVALPEYES

-319 ITTASNHDETVT
+319 VTTASNHAETVT
-331 GVLGVMFDSDAVA
+331 GVLGVMFDSDAAA

-351 TTSNY
+351 TTSQY
-356 NPKGEF
+356 NAKGEF
-362 TNNWFKMDCQ
+362 TNNFFKMDCQ

>member
-1 MDTKQIA
+1 MEMKQIYGIIN
-8 ELTNAVSQEVLGESA
+8 TVSQEVLGESA
-23 LVKEDLSNIVDIG
+23 LVQEDLGNIVDIG
-36 AAVFDNN
+36 TAVFDNN
-43 SFDRFVKSLVDH
+43 SFDKFVRSLVDH
-55 VGRMVF
+55 IGRVVF
-61 VDRVYRGRVPSVIRD
+61 VDRVYRGRVPSIVRD

-81 AVLEKLACELP
+81 AVLEKLACKLP
-92 DAQEN
+92 EAQEN
-97 ESWELESGA
+97 ESWELQSGT

-116 VITSRFYNKK
+116 VVTAHFYNKK
-126 VTFEVQLSIVERQFR
+126 VTFEIQISIVERQFR
-141 SAMSTGSQ
+141 SAFSSGSQ

-157 FNAIENAMTIK
+157 FNAIENSMTIK
-168 LDALIMRAICNM
+168 LDALIMRTICNM
-180 IGETVYDDYGANAI
+180 IGETVYDDFGANAI
-194 TGSSGVKAVNV
+194 TGGTGVKAVNV

-238 KMYKDRLSVESTLFN
+238 KMYKDRLAVESTLFN
-253 IDGKARFTPA
+253 IDGEPRFTPA

-288 DEMVALPNYES
+288 DEMVALPEYES

-319 ITTASNHDETVT
+319 VTTASNHAETVT
-331 GVLGVMFDSDAVA
+331 GVLGVMFDSDAAA

-351 TTSNY
+351 TTSQY
-356 NPKGEF
+356 NAKGEF
-362 TNNWFKMDCQ
+362 TNNFFKMDCQ

>member
-1 MDTKQIA
+1 MEMKQIY
-8 ELTNAVSQEVLGESA
+8 EIVNTVSQEVLGESA
-23 LVKEDLSNIVDIG
+23 LVQEDLGNIVDIG
-36 AAVFDNN
+36 TAVFDNN
-43 SFDRFVKSLVDH
+43 SFDKFVRSLVDH
-55 VGRMVF
+55 IGRVVF
-61 VDRVYRGRVPSVIRD
+61 VDRVYRGRVPSIVRD

-81 AVLEKLACELP
+81 AVLEKLACKLP
-92 DAQEN
+92 EAQEN
-97 ESWELESGA
+97 ESWELQSGT

-116 VITSRFYNKK
+116 VVTAHFYNKK
-126 VTFEVQLSIVERQFR
+126 VTFEIQISIVERQFR
-141 SAMSTGSQ
+141 SAFSSGSQ

-157 FNAIENAMTIK
+157 FNAIENSMTIK
-168 LDALIMRAICNM
+168 LDALIMRTICNM
-180 IGETVYDDYGANAI
+180 IGETVYDDFGANAI
-194 TGSSGVKAVNV
+194 TGGSGVKAVNV
-205 LYLYNQTVAA
+205 LYLYNQTVAEA
-215 GDALTAANCM
+215 DALTAANCM

-238 KMYKDRLSVESTLFN
+238 KMYKDRLAVESTLFN
-253 IDGKARFTPA
+253 IDGEPRFTPA

-288 DEMVALPNYES
+288 DEMVALPEYES
-299 VPFWQGSGTGYAFTD
+299 VPFWQGSGAGYAFTD

-319 ITTASNHDETVT
+319 VTTASNHAETVT
-331 GVLGVMFDSDAVA
+331 GVLGVMFDSDAAA

-351 TTSNY
+351 TTSQY
-356 NPKGEF
+356 NAKGEF
-362 TNNWFKMDCQ
+362 TNNFFKMDCQ

>member
-1 MDTKQIA
+1 MEIKQIA
-8 ELTNAVSQEVLGESA
+8 ELTNTVSQEVLGESA

-36 AAVFDNN
+36 SAVFDNN
-43 SFDRFVKSLVDH
+43 SFDKFVRSLVDH

-116 VITSRFYNKK
+116 VITAHFYNKK

-157 FNAIENAMTIK
+157 YNAIENAMTIK

-205 LYLYNQTVAA
+205 LYLYNQTVDA

-238 KMYKDRLSVESTLFN
+238 KMYKDRLAVESTLFN

-288 DEMVALPNYES
+288 DEMVALPAYES

>member
-1 MDTKQIA
+1 MEMKQIYQIVN
-8 ELTNAVSQEVLGESA
+8 TVSQEVLGESA
-23 LVKEDLSNIVDIG
+23 LVQEDLGNIVDIG
-36 AAVFDNN
+36 TAVFDNN
-43 SFDRFVKSLVDH
+43 SFDKFVRSLVDH
-55 VGRMVF
+55 IGRVVF
-61 VDRVYRGRVPSVIRD
+61 VDRVYRGRVPSIVRD

-81 AVLEKLACELP
+81 AVLEKLACKLP
-92 DAQEN
+92 EAQEN
-97 ESWELESGA
+97 ESWELQSGT

-116 VITSRFYNKK
+116 VVTAHFYNKK
-126 VTFEVQLSIVERQFR
+126 VTFEIQISIVERQFR
-141 SAMSTGSQ
+141 SAFSSGSQ

-157 FNAIENAMTIK
+157 FNAIENSMTIK
-168 LDALIMRAICNM
+168 LDALIMRTICNM
-180 IGETVYDDYGANAI
+180 IGETVYDDFGANAI
-194 TGSSGVKAVNV
+194 TGGTGVKAVNV
-205 LYLYNQTVAA
+205 LKLYNDTVAEA
-215 GDALTAANCM
+215 DALTAANCM

-238 KMYKDRLSVESTLFN
+238 KMYKDRLAVESTLFN
-253 IDGKARFTPA
+253 IDGEPRFTPA

-288 DEMVALPNYES
+288 DEMVALPEYES

-319 ITTASNHDETVT
+319 VTTASNHAVTVT
-331 GVLGVMFDSDAVA
+331 GVLGVMFDSDAAA

-351 TTSNY
+351 TTSQY
-356 NPKGEF
+356 NAKGEF
-362 TNNWFKMDCQ
+362 TNNFFKMDCQ

>member
-1 MDTKQIA
+1 MEIKQIYNIIN
-8 ELTNAVSQEVLGESA
+8 TVNQEVLGESA
-23 LVKEDLSNIVDIG
+23 LVQEDLGNIVDIG
-36 AAVFDNN
+36 TAVFDNN
-43 SFDRFVKSLVDH
+43 SFDKYVRTLVDH
-55 VGRMVF
+55 IGRVVF

-92 DAQEN
+92 EAQEN
-97 ESWELESGA
+97 ESWDLQSGT

-116 VITSRFYNKK
+116 VITAHFYNKK
-126 VTFEVQLSIVERQFR
+126 VTFEIQLSIVEKQFK
-141 SAMSTGSQ
+141 SAFSSGSQ

-157 FNAIENAMTIK
+157 FNAIENSMTIK

-180 IGETVYDDYGANAI
+180 IGETVYDDFGADAI
-194 TGSSGVKAVNV
+194 TGGSHVKAVNV
-205 LYLYNQTVAA
+205 LYLYNQTVDA

-238 KMYKDRLSVESTLFN
+238 KMYKDRLAVESTLFN

-288 DEMVALPNYES
+288 DEMVALPAYES

-319 ITTASNHDETVT
+319 VTTASNHNETVT

-344 VCNMDRR
+344 VANMDRR
-351 TTSNY
+351 TTSAY

-362 TNNWFKMDCQ
+362 TNNFFKMDCQ
-372 YLNSLQENFVVFFA
+372 YLNSFQENFVVFFA

>member
-1 MDTKQIA
+1 MEMKQIA
-8 ELTNAVSQEVLGESA
+8 ELTNTVSQEVLGESA

-43 SFDRFVKSLVDH
+43 SFDKFVRSLVDH

-116 VITSRFYNKK
+116 VITAHFYNKK
-126 VTFEVQLSIVERQFR
+126 VTFEVQLSIVERQFK

-157 FNAIENAMTIK
+157 YNAIENAMTIK

-180 IGETVYDDYGANAI
+180 IGETVYDDFGANAI
-194 TGSSGVKAVNV
+194 TGGSHVKAVNV
-205 LYLYNQTVAA
+205 LYLYNQTVEA

-288 DEMVALPNYES
+288 DEMVALPSYES

-319 ITTASNHDETVT
+319 ISTASGHDETVT